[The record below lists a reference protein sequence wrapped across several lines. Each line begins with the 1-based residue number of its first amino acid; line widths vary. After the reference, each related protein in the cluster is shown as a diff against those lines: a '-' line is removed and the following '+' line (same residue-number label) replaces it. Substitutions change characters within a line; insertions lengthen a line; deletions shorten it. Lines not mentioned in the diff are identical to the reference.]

1 MLKHWRRTQ
10 QNLTKMFANPDII
23 YKENSRSVH
32 AVTENSVLP
41 INAADE
47 EIVWF

>member
-1 MLKHWRRTQ
+1 
-10 QNLTKMFANPDII
+10 MFENPDII
-23 YKENSRSVH
+23 YKENSGSVH

-41 INAADE
+41 INAAGD